1 MASIVEYSC
10 QRRPVN
16 AYPKRIVSPISPG
29 PCCATRMEQVGEV
42 EEERGW
48 PFFYK
53 RCRVCGYTIRHF
65 LSRSPELVQER

>member
-1 MASIVEYSC
+1 
-10 QRRPVN
+10 
-16 AYPKRIVSPISPG
+16 
-29 PCCATRMEQVGEV
+29 MEQVGKV
-42 EEERGW
+42 EEEKGW